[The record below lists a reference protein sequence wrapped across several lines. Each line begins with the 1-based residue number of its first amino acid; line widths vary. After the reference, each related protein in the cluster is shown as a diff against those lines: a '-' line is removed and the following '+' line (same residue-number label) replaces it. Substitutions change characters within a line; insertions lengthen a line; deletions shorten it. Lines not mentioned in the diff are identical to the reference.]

1 MKAIRGATT
10 VERDNSDDITYA
22 VKELLDRI
30 VESNLIDKDEI
41 VCILCSNTAD
51 LHSFYPA
58 KAAREAGF
66 VSCALFSSAEPQID
80 GALER

>member
-41 VCILCSNTAD
+41 VCILFSNTAGMD
-51 LHSFYPA
+51 VVFVTTA
-58 KAAREAGF
+58 KTDEEARELLT
-66 VSCALFSSAEPQID
+66 LFNMPFAK
-80 GALER
+80 